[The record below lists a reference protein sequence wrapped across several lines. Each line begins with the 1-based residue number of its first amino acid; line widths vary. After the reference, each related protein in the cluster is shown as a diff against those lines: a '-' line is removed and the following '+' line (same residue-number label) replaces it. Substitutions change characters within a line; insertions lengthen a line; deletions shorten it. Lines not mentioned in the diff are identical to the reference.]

1 MKLLRITKS
10 KMTKNENS
18 ENVPPIEITK
28 VVLIHWNVV
37 NNDYKED
44 SKVLYTVVPNKSI
57 GQLLDI

>member
-1 MKLLRITKS
+1 
-10 KMTKNENS
+10 MTKNENS

>member
-18 ENVPPIEITK
+18 ENVPPTEITK

-37 NNDYKED
+37 NNDYKEIQ
-44 SKVLYTVVPNKSI
+44 KFCI
-57 GQLLDI
+57 QLFLINLLVNY

>member
-1 MKLLRITKS
+1 M
-10 KMTKNENS
+10 
-18 ENVPPIEITK
+18 PPIEITK

-44 SKVLYTVVPNKSI
+44 SRVLYTVVPNKSI